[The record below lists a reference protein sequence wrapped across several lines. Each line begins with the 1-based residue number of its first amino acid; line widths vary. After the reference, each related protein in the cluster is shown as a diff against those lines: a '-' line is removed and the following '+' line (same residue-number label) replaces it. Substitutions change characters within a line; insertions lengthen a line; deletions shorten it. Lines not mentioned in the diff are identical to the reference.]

1 MAPSRKLD
9 RVAAGKLSAYNGASG
24 ERPSYSWLL
33 PHCGFRTDFV
43 TKTSQTVSTADR
55 ALLVGLGWKRK
66 PRFPGMPA
74 GEQGRESLLELV
86 ELARSAGAEIAGTVF
101 QMRESADP
109 ATLVGRGKLDEIRA
123 EATAHKTPLIIF
135 DSNLS
140 PMQQRNIEEATERR
154 VIDRTQLILDI
165 FAKHARSREGQLQ
178 VELAQLNYMLPRLTG
193 KGTSMSRLGG
203 KSGGGGSGGAGGGAG
218 RIGVRGP
225 GEKKLETDR
234 RRIRDRVGKIQKS
247 IEDIRKQRALRRE
260 ARNAVPLGT
269 IALVGYT
276 NAGKSTLFNAL
287 SRAEVLVSSRMFAT
301 LDPTIRAIR
310 LPSNRRVLVSD
321 TVGFIRDL
329 PKALLTAFRA
339 TLEEVQEAS
348 LILHVSDVSNP
359 HHSELDEEVDKILND
374 LGVADRPKL
383 CVFNKVDR
391 LSEEQRASLIHP
403 HATGADTNSGPVLV
417 SGLTGEGVEELL
429 RRIDAALPVDPVVT
443 LSLRVPLAEG
453 RTLALVHA
461 LGRVLHSEVEDSHM
475 LMDAE
480 VPVSIARK
488 LKLSTFAKDGTSSR
502 TRA

>member
-1 MAPSRKLD
+1 MALGEER
-9 RVAAGKLSAYNGASG
+9 LS
-24 ERPSYSWLL
+24 PSWLVPL
-33 PHCGFRTDFV
+33 EGFGTDFV
-43 TKTSQTVSTADR
+43 TKTSQPVSTADR
-55 ALLVGLGWKRK
+55 ALLVGLGWKRA
-66 PRFPGMPA
+66 PRFPGMPV

-86 ELARSAGAEIAGTVF
+86 ELACSAGAEIAGTVF
-101 QMRESADP
+101 QVRESADP

-123 EATAHKTPLIIF
+123 EATAHKAPLIIF

-140 PMQQRNIEEATERR
+140 PMQQRNIEAATERR

-165 FAKHARSREGQLQ
+165 FARHARSREGQLQ

-193 KGTSMSRLGG
+193 KGASMSRLGG

-301 LDPTIRAIR
+301 LDPTIRAVR

-329 PKALLTAFRA
+329 PKGLLTAFRA
-339 TLEEVQEAS
+339 TLEEVQESA
-348 LILHVSDVSNP
+348 LILLVSDVSNP
-359 HHSELDEEVDKILND
+359 HHAELDDEVDKILND

-383 CVFNKVDR
+383 RVFNKVDR
-391 LSEEQRASLIHP
+391 LTEEQRALLNHP
-403 HATGADTNSGPVLV
+403 KAKAAGTNGGPVLV

-429 RRIDAALPVDPVVT
+429 RRMDRALPVDPLVS
-443 LSLRVPLAEG
+443 LSLQLPLAEG

-461 LGRVLHSEVEDSHM
+461 LGRVLHSEVQDSHM
-475 LMDAE
+475 LLDAE

-488 LKLSTFAKDGTSSR
+488 LKLSSFAIDGTSKR
-502 TRA
+502 VRA

>member
-1 MAPSRKLD
+1 
-9 RVAAGKLSAYNGASG
+9 
-24 ERPSYSWLL
+24 
-33 PHCGFRTDFV
+33 
-43 TKTSQTVSTADR
+43 
-55 ALLVGLGWKRK
+55 
-66 PRFPGMPA
+66 MPA

-101 QMRESADP
+101 QVRESADP

-123 EATAHKTPLIIF
+123 EATAHKAPLIIF

-140 PMQQRNIEEATERR
+140 PMQQRNIEAATERR

-193 KGTSMSRLGG
+193 KGASMSRLGG
-203 KSGGGGSGGAGGGAG
+203 KSGGGGAGGAGGGAG

-234 RRIRDRVGKIQKS
+234 RRIRDRVGKIQNS

-329 PKALLTAFRA
+329 PKGLLTAFRA
-339 TLEEVQEAS
+339 TLEEVQEAA
-348 LILHVSDVSNP
+348 LILQVSDVSNP
-359 HHSELDEEVDKILND
+359 HHAELDEEVDKILND
-374 LGVADRPKL
+374 LGVADRPRL
-383 CVFNKVDR
+383 RIFNKVDR
-391 LSEEQRASLIHP
+391 LTQEQRAPLIHP
-403 HATGADTNSGPVLV
+403 YAMGAGTNGGPVLV

-429 RRIDAALPVDPVVT
+429 RRMDAALPVDPVVT
-443 LSLRVPLAEG
+443 LSLRLPLAEG
-453 RTLALVHA
+453 RTLSLVHA

-475 LMDAE
+475 LLEAE

-488 LKLSTFAKDGTSSR
+488 LKLNDFAADGTSSR
-502 TRA
+502 ARA

>member
-1 MAPSRKLD
+1 
-9 RVAAGKLSAYNGASG
+9 
-24 ERPSYSWLL
+24 
-33 PHCGFRTDFV
+33 
-43 TKTSQTVSTADR
+43 
-55 ALLVGLGWKRK
+55 
-66 PRFPGMPA
+66 MPA
-74 GEQGRESLLELV
+74 GEQGRESLLELE
-86 ELARSAGAEIAGTVF
+86 ELARSAGAVIAGTVF
-101 QMRESADP
+101 QVRESADP

-123 EATAHKTPLIIF
+123 EATAHKAPLIIF

-234 RRIRDRVGKIQKS
+234 RRIRDRVGKIQKN
-247 IEDIRKQRALRRE
+247 IEDIRKQRSLRRE

-339 TLEEVQEAS
+339 TLEEVQEAA

-359 HHSELDEEVDKILND
+359 RHAELDEEVDKILND

-383 CVFNKVDR
+383 CVLNKVDR
-391 LSEEQRASLIHP
+391 LSPEQRASLIHP
-403 HATGADTNSGPVLV
+403 HAMGADINGGPVLV

-429 RRIDAALPVDPVVT
+429 RRMDAALPVDPVVT
-443 LSLRVPLAEG
+443 LSLRLPLAEG

-488 LKLSTFAKDGTSSR
+488 LKLSTFTKDGTSSR

>member
-1 MAPSRKLD
+1 
-9 RVAAGKLSAYNGASG
+9 
-24 ERPSYSWLL
+24 
-33 PHCGFRTDFV
+33 V
-43 TKTSQTVSTADR
+43 TKTSQPISTSTADR

-74 GEQGRESLLELV
+74 GEQGRESLLELA

-101 QMRESADP
+101 QVRESADP

-123 EATAHKTPLIIF
+123 EATARKAPLIIF

-140 PMQQRNIEEATERR
+140 PMQQRNIEESTERR

-193 KGTSMSRLGG
+193 KGASMSRLGG

-234 RRIRDRVGKIQKS
+234 RRIRDRIGKIQNS

-329 PKALLTAFRA
+329 PKGLLTAFRA
-339 TLEEVQEAS
+339 TLEEVQEAA

-359 HHSELDEEVDKILND
+359 HHAELDEEVDKIMND
-374 LGVADRPKL
+374 LGVADRPRL
-383 CVFNKVDR
+383 RVFNKVDR
-391 LSEEQRASLIHP
+391 LSPEQKASLVHP
-403 HATGADTNSGPVLV
+403 YAPGAGTGGGPVLV

-429 RRIDAALPVDPVVT
+429 GRMDAALPVDPVVT
-443 LSLRVPLAEG
+443 LSLRLPLAEG

-475 LMDAE
+475 LLDAE

-488 LKLSTFAKDGTSSR
+488 LKLNAFTKDGTS
-502 TRA
+502 TRARA

>member
-1 MAPSRKLD
+1 
-9 RVAAGKLSAYNGASG
+9 
-24 ERPSYSWLL
+24 
-33 PHCGFRTDFV
+33 V

-101 QMRESADP
+101 QVRESADP

-123 EATAHKTPLIIF
+123 EATAHKAPLIIF

-165 FAKHARSREGQLQ
+165 FARHARSREGQLQ

-193 KGTSMSRLGG
+193 KGASMSRLGG

-234 RRIRDRVGKIQKS
+234 RRIRDRVGKIQNS

-339 TLEEVQEAS
+339 TLEEVQEAA

-359 HHSELDEEVDKILND
+359 HHAELDEEVDKILND
-374 LGVADRPKL
+374 LGVADRPRL
-383 CVFNKVDR
+383 RVFNKVDQ
-391 LSEEQRASLIHP
+391 LTQEQRALLIHP
-403 HATGADTNSGPVLV
+403 YAMGAGTNGGPVLA

-429 RRIDAALPVDPVVT
+429 RRMDAALPVDPVVT
-443 LSLRVPLAEG
+443 LSLRLPLAEG

>member
-1 MAPSRKLD
+1 MAL
-9 RVAAGKLSAYNGASG
+9 G
-24 ERPSYSWLL
+24 EQRRFPSWLVPL
-33 PHCGFRTDFV
+33 KGFRTDFV
-43 TKTSQTVSTADR
+43 TKTPQPVATADR
-55 ALLVGLGWKRK
+55 ALLVGLGWKRA

-101 QMRESADP
+101 QVRESADP

-123 EATAHKTPLIIF
+123 EATAQQAPLIIF

-140 PMQQRNIEEATERR
+140 PMQQRNIEAATERR

-165 FAKHARSREGQLQ
+165 FARHARSREGQLQ

-193 KGTSMSRLGG
+193 KGASMSRLGG
-203 KSGGGGSGGAGGGAG
+203 KSGGGGSGGTGGGAG

-247 IEDIRKQRALRRE
+247 IEDIRRQRALRRE

-301 LDPTIRAIR
+301 LDPTIRAVR

-329 PKALLTAFRA
+329 PKGLLTAFRA
-339 TLEEVQEAS
+339 TLEEVQESA
-348 LILHVSDVSNP
+348 LILDVSDVSNP
-359 HHSELDEEVDKILND
+359 RHAELDQEVDKILND

-383 CVFNKVDR
+383 RVFNKVDR
-391 LSEEQRASLIHP
+391 LTEEQRALLNRP
-403 HATGADTNSGPVLV
+403 EAKGAGTNGRPVLV

-429 RRIDAALPVDPVVT
+429 RQMDRALPVDPVVI
-443 LSLRVPLAEG
+443 LSLRLPLAEG

-461 LGRVLHSEVEDSHM
+461 LGRVLHSEVRDSHM
-475 LMDAE
+475 LLDAE
-480 VPVSIARK
+480 VPASIARK
-488 LKLSTFAKDGTSSR
+488 LKLSSFRSDGTSR
-502 TRA
+502 RALA

>member
-1 MAPSRKLD
+1 M
-9 RVAAGKLSAYNGASG
+9 
-24 ERPSYSWLL
+24 
-33 PHCGFRTDFV
+33 

-55 ALLVGLGWKRK
+55 ALLVGLGWKRA

-101 QMRESADP
+101 QVRESADP

-123 EATAHKTPLIIF
+123 EATAHKAPLIIF

-140 PMQQRNIEEATERR
+140 PMQQRNIEAATERR

-193 KGTSMSRLGG
+193 KGASMSRLGG
-203 KSGGGGSGGAGGGAG
+203 KSGGGGAGGAGGGAG

-234 RRIRDRVGKIQKS
+234 RRIRDRVGKIQNS

-276 NAGKSTLFNAL
+276 NVGKSTLFNAL

-329 PKALLTAFRA
+329 PKGLLTAFRA
-339 TLEEVQEAS
+339 TLEEVQEAA
-348 LILHVSDVSNP
+348 LILQVSDVSNP
-359 HHSELDEEVDKILND
+359 HHAELDEEVDKILND
-374 LGVADRPKL
+374 LGVADRPRL
-383 CVFNKVDR
+383 RIFNKVD
-391 LSEEQRASLIHP
+391 LLTQEQRAPLIHP
-403 HATGADTNSGPVLV
+403 YAMGAGTNGGPVLV

-429 RRIDAALPVDPVVT
+429 RRMDAALPVDPVVM
-443 LSLRVPLAEG
+443 LSLRLPLAEG

-475 LMDAE
+475 LLDAE

-488 LKLSTFAKDGTSSR
+488 LKLNAFAADGTSGR
-502 TRA
+502 VRA